1 MSQSTLE
8 PKSIFYRS
16 DDKLWPAIGDKIIF
30 KGVHLFWYANII
42 KEASDL
48 LELGKEYTV
57 SELQLASSWCG
68 VILEE
73 FPKHLFALSF
83 FDYEKKLTTLEMNHH
98 TITFNPHSD
107 LPIDM
112 SYTKEISLETKK
124 RIKGQFNK
132 ARENT
137 RFKPILTNKNHQAF
151 CKFPDGSVVELD
163 SYLELTPLAKMS
175 HHLVQVYL
183 NQTEITWTNAAGRIE
198 TIIVP
203 KDWKIGRA
211 HV

>member
-137 RFKPILTNKNHQAF
+137 RFKPILTNK
-151 CKFPDGSVVELD
+151 
-163 SYLELTPLAKMS
+163 
-175 HHLVQVYL
+175 
-183 NQTEITWTNAAGRIE
+183 
-198 TIIVP
+198 
-203 KDWKIGRA
+203 KIGRA